1 MKRLLLVL
9 ILFSSNS
16 LAGSWGPDLI
26 KFSLESGP
34 SSETMIWISGFSYSA
49 TAFYQR
55 CGGLERTKSIGSK
68 YLIEILNKG
77 YAGKTITAEQA
88 TSVLDEALNKEYQCG
103 AI

>member
-1 MKRLLLVL
+1 MKKLLLIL
-9 ILFSSNS
+9 ILFSAKSF
-16 LAGSWGPDLI
+16 AGSWSSDLI

-34 SSETMIWISGFSYSA
+34 NSETMLWMSGFSYSA

-68 YLIEILNKG
+68 YLIEILNKE
-77 YAGKTITAEQA
+77 YAGKTITSEQA
-88 TSVLDEALNKEYQCG
+88 TLALDHVLSKEYQCG